1 MVCAIE
7 WVPKLLMKVSEGVIP
22 SINVYRATN
31 LEILFLSWRECSVQ

>member
-1 MVCAIE
+1 MVCAIG
-7 WVPKLLMKVSEGVIP
+7 WVPKLLIKVSEGTIP